1 MDNRYIKINGLK
13 GTYYT
18 KEFEK
23 KKTDS
28 IKTRAVLDGTV
39 KKFFR
44 SRQCEVLVQFEETG
58 KEILITPDSPP
69 EEIKKYLGEK
79 FML

>member
-1 MDNRYIKINGLK
+1 MTNKYIKINGLK
-13 GTYYT
+13 GSYYT

-28 IKTRAVLDGTV
+28 IKTRAVLDETV
-39 KKFFR
+39 RKFFR

-58 KEILITPDSPP
+58 KEVLITPDSSP

-79 FML
+79 FIL